1 MPIVLSHASAFRFWR
16 RFAGDT
22 RALRRVRHP
31 KAMEEPFNPTPELIE
46 ELATCGFT
54 LEGDER
60 LHLLFASPAL
70 RSRAARIASH
80 VFADTLPEGSL
91 VRLSERVLVASP
103 ELAFAQMAESFT
115 FERETMAGMELC
127 GTYAIMPDE
136 TLRERT
142 PLTNAGL
149 LTSFAI
155 ALMGPR
161 SKAAQAARYALNG
174 AASPMEAK
182 LALLLCLPTTR
193 GGYGF
198 PLPELNC
205 RIELGEDARK
215 LYDAAFCRA
224 DLFWREAGLDVEYDG
239 RAAHDGNAHVV
250 DVAREQAL
258 EAQGISVTR
267 LTYAQIESPEA
278 FDVVAKTLGRRLGK
292 GVRVR
297 ARDFEES
304 RLFLRGELEL

>member
-22 RALRRVRHP
+22 RMLRRVRRP
-31 KAMEEPFNPTPELIE
+31 KAMEEPLNLTPSLAE
-46 ELATCGFT
+46 ELAVLGFT
-54 LEGDER
+54 FPEDER
-60 LHLLFASPAL
+60 LHLLFATPAL
-70 RSRAARIASH
+70 RSRVAHVASH
-80 VFADTLPEGSL
+80 VFADALPEGSL

-127 GTYAIMPDE
+127 GTYAIMPDNS
-136 TLRERT
+136 LRERA
-142 PLTNAGL
+142 PLANAEGL
-149 LTSFAI
+149 ASFA
-155 ALMGPR
+155 ASLMGPR
-161 SKAAQAARYALNG
+161 SKAVRATRYVLDG

-193 GGYGF
+193 GGYGL
-198 PLPELNC
+198 PLPELNA
-205 RIELGEDARK
+205 RIDLGEDSRK

-239 RAAHDGNAHVV
+239 RASHDGDAHTV

-258 EAQGISVTR
+258 EARGISVTR
-267 LTYAQIESPEA
+267 LTFAQIESPEA

-292 GVRVR
+292 GTRVR
-297 ARDFEES
+297 SRDFEEN

>member
-22 RALRRVRHP
+22 RTLRRVRRP
-31 KAMEEPFNPTPELIE
+31 KAMEEPLNLTPDLME
-46 ELATCGFT
+46 ELAAFGFAFPD
-54 LEGDER
+54 DER

-70 RSRAARIASH
+70 RSRVARVASH
-80 VFADTLPEGSL
+80 VFTDALPEGSL
-91 VRLSERVLVASP
+91 VRLSERILVASP

-127 GTYAIMPDE
+127 GTYAILPDNS
-136 TLRERT
+136 LRERA
-142 PLTNAGL
+142 PLTSVEG
-149 LTSFAI
+149 LTSFATS
-155 ALMGPR
+155 LMGAR
-161 SKAAQAARYALNG
+161 AKAVQAARYALDG

-198 PLPELNC
+198 PLPELNA
-205 RIELGEDARK
+205 RIDLGEDARK

-224 DLFWREAGLDVEYDG
+224 DLFWREAGMDVEYDG
-239 RAAHDGNAHVV
+239 RASHDGDAHMV

-258 EAQGISVTR
+258 EAQGVSVTR